1 MTGAARRTLAVV
13 WVVSVAACAYTEP
26 VTCPDEALFSAPAL
40 TCEAAVT
47 AARPRLSGTT
57 GITALSFD
65 YAICPPDAR
74 CRFPS
79 GASGTVVATLDDGRR
94 VGVFVG
100 IDPNGAVLTEPPR
113 LLTPPPQ
120 PMPVGG

>member
-1 MTGAARRTLAVV
+1 VALVFVASAAG
-13 WVVSVAACAYTEP
+13 CAFNEP

-40 TCEAAVT
+40 ACEAAVD
-47 AARPRLSGTT
+47 AARPRLSGTS

-65 YAICPPDAR
+65 YAMCPPDAR
-74 CRFPS
+74 CRFPD
-79 GASGTVVATLDDGRR
+79 GASGTVVATLEDGRR

-100 IDPNGAVLTEPPR
+100 VDPNGAMLTEPPR

>member
-1 MTGAARRTLAVV
+1 MRSAARLALALVFIA
-13 WVVSVAACAYTEP
+13 SAAGCAFTEP

-40 TCEAAVT
+40 TCEAAVA
-47 AARPRLSGTT
+47 AARPKLSGTT

-74 CRFPS
+74 CRFPG
-79 GASGTVVATLDDGRR
+79 GASGTVVATLEDGRR

-100 IDPNGAVLTEPPR
+100 VDPNGAVLTEPPR